1 MQQQSQPAVQL
12 AHAGSA
18 STTGPLVVVTMLFFM
33 WGLLTSLNDVLI
45 PHLKALYELTYVQA
59 MCVQFCFFG
68 AYLMVSLPAG
78 MLIKLIGYQR
88 GAVVGLS
95 IAATGCALFYPAAT
109 SGYSAFL
116 LAFFV
121 LAAGITIL
129 QVAANPYV
137 TVLGDAA
144 TASSRLTLTQA
155 FNALGTTIAP
165 ALGGLLILGTGNA
178 RTEEISQLPQAGHT
192 SYNFAQASAVQ
203 GPYLYLAGSLMALA
217 VLLAMAHLP
226 KIQMQTTKSA
236 DGLSL
241 FAHRNL
247 VLGALGIFM
256 YVGGEVSIGS
266 FLINFLGDRNVA
278 ALTPAAAATYVSYYW
293 GGAMLGR
300 FIGFAVM
307 RKVSPGKAV
316 ALNAACAIMLIG
328 VAILSHGHVAMW
340 SLLAVGLCNSI
351 MFPTIFSIALHN
363 LGNHTGKA
371 SGVLCM
377 CIVGG
382 AIIPFAQGFL
392 ADGIGIQASFL
403 VPAACYAYVLFFGI
417 RYADIYD
424 RQR

>member
-1 MQQQSQPAVQL
+1 
-12 AHAGSA
+12 
-18 STTGPLVVVTMLFFM
+18 
-33 WGLLTSLNDVLI
+33 
-45 PHLKALYELTYVQA
+45 
-59 MCVQFCFFG
+59 
-68 AYLMVSLPAG
+68 
-78 MLIKLIGYQR
+78 
-88 GAVVGLS
+88 
-95 IAATGCALFYPAAT
+95 
-109 SGYSAFL
+109 
-116 LAFFV
+116 
-121 LAAGITIL
+121 
-129 QVAANPYV
+129 
-137 TVLGDAA
+137 
-144 TASSRLTLTQA
+144 
-155 FNALGTTIAP
+155 
-165 ALGGLLILGTGNA
+165 
-178 RTEEISQLPQAGHT
+178 
-192 SYNFAQASAVQ
+192 
-203 GPYLYLAGSLMALA
+203 MALA

-307 RKVSPGKAV
+307 RKVSPG
-316 ALNAACAIMLIG
+316 NG